1 MFAQVACLACGKPFQ
16 VDRQKLG
23 RPVPCPWCGKDT
35 EAVPVAVDV
44 QPLPPA
50 EPAPP
55 EPAPPKPA
63 WNERAALPLA
73 VRPAK
78 AVAKTRTPL
87 VWVAYAA
94 LLLFVAGAVFV
105 GVRLLTVGTALNE
118 FTTPDGSCKVLL
130 PGRPREMP
138 TDPTDEFFPS
148 GKRFVSAPGPFNKLG
163 GEVGWFDLPVEDA
176 KLIRPEDLFRTVRE
190 RRAGELGA
198 TAEGEAVL
206 RVDSFQG
213 VEVRFSKDNV
223 RHLERYLFDP
233 KAAPPRVY
241 WVSVGGPDFDPDSAV
256 ARKAVGSLRVTK

>member
-23 RPVPCPWCGKDT
+23 SSVPCPWCGKDT
-35 EAVPVAVDV
+35 AAVPAAVDV

-55 EPAPPKPA
+55 ARTRREYDAPPPRPRTAAKPF
-63 WNERAALPLA
+63 R
-73 VRPAK
+73 
-78 AVAKTRTPL
+78 PL
-87 VWVAYAA
+87 VWVAYAV
-94 LLLFVAGAVFV
+94 LLLFVAGAVFL
-105 GVRLLTVGTALNE
+105 GVRLFSGGSNLNE

-130 PGRPREMP
+130 PGSPREVP
-138 TDPTDEFFPS
+138 VVSTDEFFPS
-148 GKRFVSAPGPFNKLG
+148 GKRYVSTPGVFNKFG
-163 GEVGWFDLPVEDA
+163 GEVGWLDLPPEDA
-176 KLIRPEDLFRTVRE
+176 KLIRPEDLFRTLRE
-190 RRAGELGA
+190 RRAEELGA

-213 VEVRFSKDNV
+213 VEVRFAKEKV

-233 KAAPPRVY
+233 KAVNPRVY

-256 ARKAVGSLRVTK
+256 ARKAVGSLRPR